1 MKLITIDIYFALIAI
16 AFVFLGGVI
25 VGHQFGLIREK
36 RREFN
41 LVAAAIR
48 GELTSS
54 FDSALSQFPTISPE
68 QQKLIFSIMSPFH
81 REVFHKAYIAYLNGI
96 DATGVTLPDGT
107 TNTSDVHLIEKHF
120 RKVIEHLRDK

>member
-1 MKLITIDIYFALIAI
+1 MEPIIINAYLAGVAI
-16 AFVFLGGVI
+16 IFLFFSGVI
-25 VGHQFGLIREK
+25 AGHQFGLIREK

-48 GELTSS
+48 DELTSS

-81 REVFHKAYIAYLNGI
+81 REAFHKAYTAYINGI
-96 DATGVTLPDGT
+96 DTTGVTHPDGL
-107 TNTSDVHLIEKHF
+107 TNTSDIHLIEKHF